1 MQLSLGRFIESVKE
15 EILSYQ
21 KKHRG
26 EAALF
31 RVEHVRLDA
40 AVAASVESSGKVN
53 LYVVELGAA
62 GSKETIHR
70 VRIKL
75 RMIEGSSA
83 EGKRPEVEEGS
94 VNFALPLAE
103 AE

>member
-1 MQLSLGRFIESVKE
+1 VQLSLGRFIETVKE

-40 AVAASVESSGKVN
+40 AVATSVEPSGKVN
-53 LYVVELGAA
+53 LYVVELGAG
-62 GSKETIHR
+62 GSKEATHR
-70 VRIKL
+70 VKIKL
-75 RMIEGSSA
+75 RMIEGPTA
-83 EGKRPEVEEGS
+83 EGRRLEVEEGGVS
-94 VNFALPLAE
+94 FALPPSQDE
-103 AE
+103 